1 MASLGLDLGKSESE
15 ELEVESEELEMEREE
30 LSGKRGNRKGQTGD
44 AWILA
49 LASTV

>member
-15 ELEVESEELEMEREE
+15 ELEVESEE